1 MRYPAY
7 ILTTVFGWVNLIIAA
22 GSKGLPEEK
31 AHKIRTVNSICFITA
46 LLAISIGFFFYLYSG
61 ENGILIPA
69 VFEGALFLFII
80 FLNRQKKYEAASL
93 GVLLAHCLCALYF
106 AAILGKI
113 INISLILVF
122 IFGISFLVYRKRW
135 QRITGIAA
143 AIVTLIALEVNYYY
157 NIVPPLQLAE
167 EFQYLLRWVALP
179 CFLLFDALVLG
190 YFVQDIRENKILLN
204 QVSMLIFKTSHE
216 MRNNLASNTILID
229 LLNTEMKDNP
239 EFEKLKPYVEQ
250 LSTINH
256 SMRNIVNNVLNMGEI
271 ENGGPAEIHPET
283 FELQSFI
290 QNIIKIQQIKAE
302 SRNLPIQLTYDN
314 SLPRYIESDPLQM
327 NIAIT
332 NLISNAI
339 KYGREG
345 TPIQLRLQSTVN
357 NSNKFI
363 EISVA
368 NQCPDIPQEKI
379 KLLFNKFMTAK
390 HNKKIEGSG
399 LGLYIVRNIMDQ
411 CEGTYHVTSENGLTT
426 FTISFPLIAGQIPEE
441 SAPVQTS
448 HQLAG
453 LNLSFAE
460 DDLMQNKLL
469 GSLLQS
475 FGCAI
480 TSSID
485 GRQLIDKLEASTTL
499 PDCIILDDSMQT
511 MNGSATLQ
519 FLKADERFRHITVIM
534 ITGKSGP
541 VEQWLNQGAQ
551 GVIRK
556 PYDRATLLQQL
567 SQHLHS
573 QALA

>member
-7 ILTTVFGWVNLIIAA
+7 ILSTFAGWVNQIIAA

-31 AHKIRTVNSICFITA
+31 AHKIRTVNSICLITA
-46 LLAISIGFFFYLYSG
+46 ILAISIGFFFYLYSG

-69 VFEGALFLFII
+69 VFEGAMFLGII
-80 FLNRQKKYEAASL
+80 FLNKRKKYEAASL
-93 GVLLAHCLCALYF
+93 AVLLAHCLCALYF

-122 IFGISFLVYRKRW
+122 IFGISFLVYKKRW

-143 AIVTLIALEVNYYY
+143 AIFTLIALEVNYYY

-216 MRNNLASNTILID
+216 MRNNLASNSILID
-229 LLNTEMKDNP
+229 LLNTEIKDNP
-239 EFEKLKPYVEQ
+239 EYEKLKPYIEQ

-256 SMRNIVNNVLNMGEI
+256 GMRNIVNNVLNMGEI
-271 ENGGPAEIHPET
+271 ENGSRSEMHPEN
-283 FELQSFI
+283 FELRSFI
-290 QNIIKIQQIKAE
+290 DGIIRIQEIKAE
-302 SRNLPIQLTYDN
+302 SRRLQIQLEYDN
-314 SLPRYIESDPLQM
+314 ALPRYIESDPLQM

-332 NLISNAI
+332 NLISNAV

-345 TPIQLRLQSTVN
+345 TSIHVRMRGAQN
-357 NSNKFI
+357 NSAL
-363 EISVA
+363 EIAIA

-390 HNKKIEGSG
+390 HNTKIEGSG

-411 CEGTYHVTSENGLTT
+411 CEGTYHVTSENGETT
-426 FTISFPLIAGQIPEE
+426 FTISFPLIAGQLPET
-441 SAPVQTS
+441 SQPAQTI

-453 LNLSFAE
+453 LNLSIAE
-460 DDLMQNKLL
+460 DDLMQNRLL
-469 GSLLQS
+469 TSLLQS
-475 FGCAI
+475 FGCAV

-485 GRQLIDKLEASTTL
+485 GRQLIEKLESNPTL
-499 PDCIILDDSMQT
+499 PDGIILDDNMHT
-511 MNGSATLQ
+511 MGGAETLQ
-519 FLKADERFRHITVIM
+519 LIKANKRFQHIPVIM

-541 VEQWLNQGAQ
+541 AEHWTELGAQ
-551 GVIRK
+551 GVVRK
-556 PYDRATLLQQL
+556 PYDRGTLLQQL
-567 SQHLHS
+567 SQHLHT

>member
-7 ILTTVFGWVNLIIAA
+7 ILTTFAGWVNQIISA

-31 AHKIRTVNSICFITA
+31 AHKIRTVNSICLITA
-46 LLAISIGFFFYLYSG
+46 LLAVSIGYFFYLYSG

-69 VFEGALFLFII
+69 IFEGALFLGII
-80 FLNRQKKYEAASL
+80 VLNKNKKYEAASL
-93 GVLLAHCLCALYF
+93 GVMLAHCLCALYF

-135 QRITGIAA
+135 QRITGITA
-143 AIVTLIALEVNYYY
+143 AILTLIALEVNYYY

-216 MRNNLASNTILID
+216 MRNNLASNSILID
-229 LLNTEMKDNP
+229 LLNAEIKDNP
-239 EFEKLKPYVEQ
+239 EYEKLKHYVEQ
-250 LSTINH
+250 LSTIN
-256 SMRNIVNNVLNMGEI
+256 SGMRNIVTNVLNMGEI
-271 ENGGPAEIHPET
+271 ENGSASGIHPET
-283 FELQSFI
+283 FELRAFI
-290 QNIIKIQQIKAE
+290 DGIIKIQQIKAE
-302 SRNLPIQLTYDN
+302 SRKLDIQLAYDEA
-314 SLPRYIESDPLQM
+314 LPVYIESDPLQL

-332 NLISNAI
+332 NLISNAV
-339 KYGREG
+339 KYGREE
-345 TPIQLRLQSTVN
+345 TPVLVRLSGIN
-357 NSNKFI
+357 NNRSL

-390 HNKKIEGSG
+390 HNKRIEGSG
-399 LGLYIVRNIMDQ
+399 LGLYIVRSIMDQ
-411 CEGTYHVTSENGLTT
+411 FEGTYHVTSQNGLTT
-426 FTISFPLIAGQIPEE
+426 FTISFPLVAGQSPETA
-441 SAPVQTS
+441 APQQAI

-469 GSLLQS
+469 SSLLQS

-485 GRQLIDKLEASTTL
+485 GRQLLEKLESNPTL
-499 PDCIILDDSMQT
+499 PDCIILDDNMHALS
-511 MNGSATLQ
+511 GPETLRA
-519 FLKADERFRHITVIM
+519 LKSDVRFKHIPVIM
-534 ITGKSGP
+534 ITGKGGP
-541 VEQWLNQGAQ
+541 TEHWTELGAR

-556 PYDRATLLQQL
+556 PYDRFTLLQQL
-567 SQHLHS
+567 SQHLQS
-573 QALA
+573 QTLA

>member
-7 ILTTVFGWVNLIIAA
+7 ILSTFAGWVNQIIAA

-31 AHKIRTVNSICFITA
+31 AHKIRTVNSICLITA

-69 VFEGALFLFII
+69 IFEGSIFLGII
-80 FLNRQKKYEAASL
+80 FLNKKKKYEAASL
-93 GVLLAHCLCALYF
+93 AVLLAHCLCALYF

-122 IFGISFLVYRKRW
+122 IFGISFLVYKKRW

-143 AIVTLIALEVNYYY
+143 AIFTLIALEINYYY

-216 MRNNLASNTILID
+216 MRNNLASNSILID
-229 LLNTEMKDNP
+229 LLNTEIKDNP
-239 EFEKLKPYVEQ
+239 EYEKLKPYLEQ

-256 SMRNIVNNVLNMGEI
+256 GMRNIVNNVLNMGEI
-271 ENGGPAEIHPET
+271 ENGGRSEMQPEN
-283 FELQSFI
+283 FELRGFI
-290 QNIIKIQQIKAE
+290 DNIIKIQEIKAE
-302 SRNLPIQLTYDN
+302 SHRMQIQLDYDGA
-314 SLPRYIESDPLQM
+314 LPSHIESDPLQM
-327 NIAIT
+327 GIAIT
-332 NLISNAI
+332 NLISNAV

-345 TPIQLRLQSTVN
+345 TPIHVRVKGTENN
-357 NSNKFI
+357 NSL
-363 EISVA
+363 EISIA

-390 HNKKIEGSG
+390 HNNKIEGSG

-411 CEGTYHVTSENGLTT
+411 CEGTYHVTSENGETT
-426 FTISFPLIAGQIPEE
+426 FTISFPLVAGQAPE
-441 SAPVQTS
+441 SAQPAQII

-453 LNLSFAE
+453 LNLSIAE

-469 GSLLQS
+469 TSLLQS
-475 FGCAI
+475 FGCAV
-480 TSSID
+480 TASID
-485 GRQLIDKLEASTTL
+485 GRQLIEKLESNPTP
-499 PDCIILDDSMQT
+499 PDGIILDDNMQF
-511 MNGSATLQ
+511 MNGAETLQ
-519 FLKADERFRHITVIM
+519 FIKADQRYKHIPVIM

-541 VEQWLNQGAQ
+541 AEQWIDLGAQ

-567 SQHLHS
+567 SQHLHT

>member
-7 ILTTVFGWVNLIIAA
+7 ILTTFAGWVNQIIAA

-31 AHKIRTVNSICFITA
+31 AHKIRTVNSICLITA
-46 LLAISIGFFFYLYSG
+46 LLAVSIGFFFYLYSG

-69 VFEGALFLFII
+69 IFEGGLFIGII
-80 FLNRQKKYEAASL
+80 FLNKQKKYEAASL

-143 AIVTLIALEVNYYY
+143 AILTLIALEINYYY

-216 MRNNLASNTILID
+216 MRNNLASNSILID
-229 LLNTEMKDNP
+229 LLNAEIKDNP
-239 EFEKLKPYVEQ
+239 EYEKLKSYVEQ

-256 SMRNIVNNVLNMGEI
+256 GMRNIVNNVLNMGEI
-271 ENGGPAEIHPET
+271 ENGGVAEIHPET
-283 FELQSFI
+283 FELQPFI
-290 QNIIKIQQIKAE
+290 QGIIKIQEIKAE
-302 SRNLPIQLTYDN
+302 SRRLPIHLEYDN
-314 SLPRYIESDPLQM
+314 ALPKYIDCDPLQL
-327 NIAIT
+327 NIVLT
-332 NLISNAI
+332 NLISNAV

-345 TPIQLRLQSTVN
+345 TPILVRIKGFN
-357 NSNKFI
+357 NNGTL

-390 HNKKIEGSG
+390 HNTKIEGSG
-399 LGLYIVRNIMDQ
+399 LGLYIIRSILDQ
-411 CEGTYHVTSENGLTT
+411 CEGTYHVTSQNGLTT
-426 FTISFPLIAGQIPEE
+426 FTLTFPLVAGEAPEE
-441 SAPVQTS
+441 VKTEQTA

-453 LNLSFAE
+453 MNLSFAE

-469 GSLLQS
+469 ASLLQS

-485 GRQLIDKLEASTTL
+485 GRQLIEKLDSSATL
-499 PDCIILDDSMQT
+499 PDCIILDDNMHT
-511 MNGSATLQ
+511 MNGSETLHYLKSDKR
-519 FLKADERFRHITVIM
+519 FLHIPVIM
-534 ITGKSGP
+534 ITGKGGP
-541 VEQWLNQGAQ
+541 AEQWIDRGAH

-556 PYDRATLLQQL
+556 PYDRATLLHQL
-567 SQHLHS
+567 SQHLHT